1 MKLLVIKFRVN
12 DLDSSYG
19 KQIEFNQRISED
31 FFEFKENA
39 EKIQFIY
46 KGLTENDINNNTI
59 INASLVKSPARGDY
73 KIYTNEN
80 GALFLKQFFLER
92 LKLSSN
98 NINDFFTLK
107 DLGNRKYEIS
117 YIPENSEIG
126 RFFKTRNLNN
136 QIVNIVK
143 ESKNSNDLTRN
154 SLQRIFYG
162 APGTGKSHSV
172 KEQTKDQSF
181 IRTTFH
187 PDSDYASFVGCY
199 KPTMKRYDKIYS
211 VNELKGKL
219 KEIKESGVTYPC
231 HKFAAQYWMSLQD
244 LKPDDIKTILS
255 ACGFTD
261 SMNVEISKGI
271 AIGQEFLNKAE
282 DGKIIYS
289 FTPQAFINAYV
300 QAWKFYTIA
309 ANEGTQPKKQYL
321 IIEEINRGNCA
332 QIFGDLFQLL
342 DRNKEG
348 FSEYHIEPN
357 EDIKNYLCETFQGMP
372 YLYAPALYDMDSEKT
387 AVTIRKG
394 EILTL
399 PPNLYI
405 WATMNTSDQSLFP
418 IDSAFKRRWDWQYVP
433 IFDAKK
439 NWKIEADGNL
449 YDWWSFLE
457 KINECIGATT
467 NSEDKKLGY
476 FFCKAENGIIS
487 AEKFVNK
494 VIFYLWNDVFKDFG
508 FDDEI
513 FKDEDGSQLTFNK
526 FYDVEN
532 GQTIIRKNKVERFL
546 KNLGLIPL
554 KTEDNEGEQ
563 TIPKDPS
570 ISDDGEWFKPESVIF
585 KITDYPTNPDEL
597 YERARGNWWM
607 AADRAEKIE
616 YFYAYASPVQKIV
629 ACYKVTSHSAEPD
642 NNGKIRYK
650 FEGDIVSDDPMI
662 GKPVETIAHAKGGVV
677 FYPENINK

>member
-199 KPTMKRYDKIYS
+199 KPTTKQVPVFSTYGEKA
-211 VNELKGKL
+211 VAVKG
-219 KEIKESGVTYPC
+219 SDGQPVTEDRIVYE
-231 HKFAAQYWMSLQD
+231 F
-244 LKPDDIKTILS
+244 
-255 ACGFTD
+255 
-261 SMNVEISKGI
+261 VE
-271 AIGQEFLNKAE
+271 
-282 DGKIIYS
+282 
-289 FTPQAFINAYV
+289 QAFLQAYINA
-300 QAWKFYTIA
+300 WKLYA
-309 ANEGTQPKKQYL
+309 KAGKDKQPEEQYL
-321 IIEEINRGNCA
+321 IIE
-332 QIFGDLFQLL
+332 
-342 DRNKEG
+342 
-348 FSEYHIEPN
+348 
-357 EDIKNYLCETFQGMP
+357 
-372 YLYAPALYDMDSEKT
+372 
-387 AVTIRKG
+387 
-394 EILTL
+394 
-399 PPNLYI
+399 
-405 WATMNTSDQSLFP
+405 
-418 IDSAFKRRWDWQYVP
+418 
-433 IFDAKK
+433 
-439 NWKIEADGNL
+439 
-449 YDWWSFLE
+449 
-457 KINECIGATT
+457 
-467 NSEDKKLGY
+467 
-476 FFCKAENGIIS
+476 
-487 AEKFVNK
+487 
-494 VIFYLWNDVFKDFG
+494 
-508 FDDEI
+508 
-513 FKDEDGSQLTFNK
+513 
-526 FYDVEN
+526 
-532 GQTIIRKNKVERFL
+532 
-546 KNLGLIPL
+546 
-554 KTEDNEGEQ
+554 
-563 TIPKDPS
+563 
-570 ISDDGEWFKPESVIF
+570 
-585 KITDYPTNPDEL
+585 
-597 YERARGNWWM
+597 
-607 AADRAEKIE
+607 
-616 YFYAYASPVQKIV
+616 
-629 ACYKVTSHSAEPD
+629 
-642 NNGKIRYK
+642 
-650 FEGDIVSDDPMI
+650 
-662 GKPVETIAHAKGGVV
+662 
-677 FYPENINK
+677 